1 MKVGIVCPF
10 SFAYVGGVGEHAE
23 CQAAALEELGVETRL
38 LTGDDPPGSVSR
50 LLHAD
55 APRNDARP
63 ARLVSLGT
71 SVTVPANRSRPH
83 IVLSPAASF
92 RLRRVLRR
100 ERFDLIHLHE
110 PMTPTLCVAALV
122 HARCPVVA
130 TWHATGPLGWMR
142 VGRPDWGFL
151 IDRVDYRIAVSE
163 VARASAQAWLPG
175 RYEIL
180 ANAVT
185 IPPRIELGARD
196 ETVVYVGR
204 SEPRKGLDVLL
215 RAWPRV
221 RAAHNARLRVIGPHP
236 RAVRLAMT
244 RQRLAGDGVD
254 LLGVVVGE
262 PLTAELASAKLLVA
276 PSLGGES
283 FGMVLARA
291 FGCATPVVASDIPGY
306 RAVTTPEAGVLVPP
320 GDERALADAV
330 IAVLGDEPK
339 RQAMGAAGRARAI
352 ERYSWTRLAGRLV
365 EIYGS
370 VLARRGAAS

>member
-306 RAVTTPEAGVLVPP
+306 RAVTIPEAGVLVPP